1 MIKHSAEYDK
11 AVIDDSRRQYVR
23 AVFDLVDPDAVLD
36 GTESNSE
43 SVQSKAAQLVERG
56 SDETTQKAVTL
67 EHNRWKLDGTWE
79 IVDPHYL
86 TGQRGWDSDVICD
99 AEGNFSEPYP
109 YVLIKLSNVEILQD
123 VTLQFS
129 QYDFNGYPV
138 DFTLE
143 IFANDMLLASK
154 EYTGNADQRVVFD
167 GFTVNFPDTLKI
179 TVKKWSIGNRRARVI
194 RYLPGLYEQWDNTII
209 KNVDIYTESTFSGL
223 SIPYSTCTIEVYNE
237 NYRFDPYAP
246 NSIFKS
252 IEDRQ
257 AVTVDLGM
265 RLADGSI
272 EWLPGGVY
280 FQQSSGWTLQQ
291 LTVQWSL
298 LDIIGMLVNRRFVM
312 PSTLPTTLGGWIEA
326 IMSSLGVNFRTRY
339 IVDEDIASSALT
351 ATADDVTG
359 KMCGELIRLACMASN
374 TWPHQDFATGYL
386 RISKIERVEGNK
398 IALDNMPEYPT
409 MSENSN
415 VSDITFKLYN
425 DSSGN
430 AQEVTFPGT
439 NTECDQS
446 LSVQN
451 PFVHTE
457 ADARK
462 AVVSCLMEYGGN
474 KFSVSS
480 RGNPCSE
487 TGDLMSVETQF
498 KTEIS
503 ARLRKQQLKIE
514 QGVMRNVL
522 SEFVQTPNDM
532 LYSNIVVLT
541 GSGTW
546 TVPYGVTDIRFY
558 VIGGGTGGQG
568 GGGGI
573 MTGEGADDEETT
585 GGENGSGGN
594 VFISEIGV
602 NKNQTFSYSCGIGGS
617 GGSGGFPRSNGVK
630 GTEGTKTIFG
640 DYSSENGKRYT
651 GGVMIVQTG
660 SVYASSGSDSATN
673 YGCGGKGGKFG
684 ENGFQTQRKDSD
696 DEIITNIIKSPT
708 KGENGKDAKSGCV
721 IVEW

>member
-56 SDETTQKAVTL
+56 SDETAQKAVTL

-79 IVDPHYL
+79 VVDPPSL
-86 TGQRGWDSDVICD
+86 DGQRGWDSESICD
-99 AEGNFSEPYP
+99 ADGVFSEPYP
-109 YVLIKLSNVEILQD
+109 YVAVQLSNVEILQA

-280 FQQSSGWTLQQ
+280 FQQSSGWTLQP

-386 RISKIERVEGNK
+386 RISKIERVDGNK
-398 IALDNMPEYPT
+398 ITLDNMPEYPT

-415 VSDITFKLYN
+415 VSDITFKLDN

-462 AVVSCLMEYGGN
+462 AVVSCLMEYGGK

-487 TGDLMSVETQF
+487 TGDLMSVGTQF

-503 ARLRKQQLKIE
+503 ARLRKQQLKLD
-514 QGVMRNVL
+514 QGIMRNVP
-522 SEFVQTPNDM
+522 SELIQNPNDS
-532 LYSNIVVLT
+532 LYENQVVLT
-541 GSGTW
+541 GEGTYNSPISGTLKI
-546 TVPYGVTDIRFY
+546 TLIQ
-558 VIGGGTGGQG
+558 GGTGGQG

-573 MTGEGADDEETT
+573 MTGDNTSDEET
-585 GGENGSGGN
+585 EGGN
-594 VFISEIGV
+594 PGHGGKVYITEIEATLNQPFI
-602 NKNQTFSYSCGIGGS
+602 YSCGAGGQGGAGGS
-617 GGSGGFPRSNGVK
+617 AYQNGQN
-630 GTEGTKTIFG
+630 GADGAETSFG
-640 DYSSENGKRYT
+640 QFTSANGKRYDTGIMDVKTGAVYAAPGSKVTGRQGT
-651 GGVMIVQTG
+651 GG
-660 SVYASSGSDSATN
+660 A
-673 YGCGGKGGKFG
+673 GGKFG
-684 ENGFQTQRKDSD
+684 DNGYQYSKTDKDGNSY
-696 DEIITNIIKSPT
+696 TVVSSRPT
-708 KGENGKDAKSGCV
+708 AGKQGADGQPGCV